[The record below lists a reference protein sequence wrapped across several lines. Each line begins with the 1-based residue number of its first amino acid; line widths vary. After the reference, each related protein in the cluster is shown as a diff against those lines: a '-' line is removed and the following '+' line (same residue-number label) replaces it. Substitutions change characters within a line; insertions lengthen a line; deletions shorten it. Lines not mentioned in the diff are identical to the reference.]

1 MKQQSYTIQTWE
13 LDDIK
18 IRQVRGWWQKRDEEP
33 MYEYQLPTDA
43 EWHNEAFYT
52 LEMAYVSAIAAKY
65 TGHRGAGGTGVDT
78 AAGWFARMIGM
89 PTER

>member
-1 MKQQSYTIQTWE
+1 MAQDSYTLELWE

-18 IRQVRGWWQKRDEEP
+18 IRRVLGWWQKPGAEP
-33 MYEYQLPTDA
+33 MFEYQLSTDKD
-43 EWHNEAFYT
+43 WYNEAFYT
-52 LEMAYVSAIAAKY
+52 LEMAYVSAVAAKY

-78 AAGWFARMIGM
+78 AAGWFAKMIGM